1 MNNADV
7 AELLKGIDLFSKL
20 TEAQLEQLISLV
32 EPKDFCRDET
42 IILEKDE
49 SVQALYLI
57 ASGEVKVYMTDSD
70 GKETIL
76 SLLGRGDFGEMSL
89 IDGEPRSAS
98 VKADSC
104 LFISDP

>member
-42 IILEKDE
+42 IILEKMNRFRH
-49 SVQALYLI
+49 Y
-57 ASGEVKVYMTDSD
+57 T
-70 GKETIL
+70 
-76 SLLGRGDFGEMSL
+76 
-89 IDGEPRSAS
+89 
-98 VKADSC
+98 
-104 LFISDP
+104 